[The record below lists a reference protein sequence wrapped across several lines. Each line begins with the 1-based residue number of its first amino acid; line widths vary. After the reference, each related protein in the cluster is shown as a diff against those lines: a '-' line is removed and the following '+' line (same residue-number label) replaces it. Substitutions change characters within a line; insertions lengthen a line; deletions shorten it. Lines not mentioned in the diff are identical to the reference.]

1 MRLIPP
7 SGTKPS
13 RLAEAAATI
22 AGASLGPAVGALLW
36 WLTGDA
42 LWMVVAPLFA
52 LAVLG
57 VLSEHPPRRII
68 RG

>member
-7 SGTKPS
+7 SGTKLS
-13 RLAEAAATI
+13 RLAQVTATV

-42 LWMVVAPLFA
+42 LWMVLAPLFA
-52 LAVLG
+52 LAFLG
-57 VLSEHPPRRII
+57 VLNERPPTRAI

>member
-7 SGTKPS
+7 NGTKPS
-13 RLAEAAATI
+13 RLAEVATTI
-22 AGASLGPAVGALLW
+22 AGASLGTAVGGLLW

-42 LWMVVAPLFA
+42 LWMILAPLFA

-57 VLSEHPPRRII
+57 VLSEHPPTRAI